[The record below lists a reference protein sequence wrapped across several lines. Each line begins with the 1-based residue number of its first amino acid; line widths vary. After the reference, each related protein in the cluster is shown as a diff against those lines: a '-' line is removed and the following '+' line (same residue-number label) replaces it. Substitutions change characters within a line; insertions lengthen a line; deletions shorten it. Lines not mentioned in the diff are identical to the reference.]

1 MSEDN
6 KHPFAPRPG
15 DVAAAPRRET
25 DLERFLGGSPASVLA
40 RLILLSLIVGFF
52 LVWLDIRPMEVL
64 LGVRR
69 LFERFWEAGFDAL
82 REMGSYVAAGAVL
95 VLPLWLIVRLF
106 SIKPRG

>member
-1 MSEDN
+1 MTDQN
-6 KHPFAPRPG
+6 TRHPFAPK
-15 DVAAAPRRET
+15 DSDLAVARRS
-25 DLERFLGGSPASVLA
+25 DLERFLGGSPAVVAVRLA
-40 RLILLSLIVGFF
+40 FLSLLVGFF